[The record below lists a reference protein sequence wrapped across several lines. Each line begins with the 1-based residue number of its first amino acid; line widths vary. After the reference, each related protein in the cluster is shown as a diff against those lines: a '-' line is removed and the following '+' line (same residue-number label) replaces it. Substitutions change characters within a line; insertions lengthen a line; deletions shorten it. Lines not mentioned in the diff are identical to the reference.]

1 MDDVPNT
8 FCSLSFY
15 FGDETACSV
24 FLQHSV
30 SVYPGVGGH
39 LK

>member
-8 FCSLSFY
+8 FC
-15 FGDETACSV
+15 DETAYSV

-30 SVYPGVGGH
+30 SVSPGVGGL